1 MCIYKYIIYSYT
13 NILIYS
19 FTMFLNKYI
28 YIIII
33 INLLFVHSTAD
44 ALPSLPGCISSA
56 GPGTWP
62 PADIRAAFGRS
73 ARRGISDTARVGWP
87 YKLVYKTH

>member
-1 MCIYKYIIYSYT
+1 
-13 NILIYS
+13 
-19 FTMFLNKYI
+19 MFYI
-28 YIIII
+28 YILYII
-33 INLLFVHSTAD
+33 INLLFVRSTAD

-56 GPGTWP
+56 GPRTWP